1 MSQNFIDQ
9 AKDLRDSDGF
19 DIDAFNQW
27 LQAQVPGLTGTPMV
41 RQFSGGASNLTYQ
54 LSYPAQADD
63 QPVDYIMRRPPAG
76 HKAASAHDMKREHN
90 VMKALKPVFPYVPD
104 MIAICDDA
112 SIIGGDF
119 YVMERL
125 VGIIPRGNM
134 PKGMTLTRR
143 QARDLCVSAFD
154 KMIDLHKVDYQAAGL
169 GNLGKGEGY
178 VKRQVEGWTSRYEK
192 SKTWNVPAFKKVIK
206 WLKENQPNDVSTCI
220 IHNDFRLD
228 NLVLNPENH
237 EEIIGVLDWEMCTLG
252 DPLMDLGGA
261 LAYWVEEKDDFLMK
275 AVRRQPSH
283 LPGMLTRNQIVEY
296 YCDKMGFDK
305 SLWPFYEVFGLFRLA
320 VIAQQIYYRYH
331 HKQTD
336 NPAFKNFWIIVNYL
350 NLRCRRIIRRS
361 NLAKP

>member
-41 RQFSGGASNLTYQ
+41 KQFSGGASNLTYQ

-125 VGIIPRGNM
+125 VGIIPRSNM
-134 PKGMTLTRR
+134 PKGMKLTRR
-143 QARDLCVSAFD
+143 QARDLCISAFD

-169 GNLGKGEGY
+169 ANLGKGEGY
-178 VKRQVEGWTSRYEK
+178 VKRQVEGWSSRYEK

-206 WLKENQPNDVSTCI
+206 WLKENQPMMYRLVSFTMI
-220 IHNDFRLD
+220 F
-228 NLVLNPENH
+228 V
-237 EEIIGVLDWEMCTLG
+237 
-252 DPLMDLGGA
+252 
-261 LAYWVEEKDDFLMK
+261 
-275 AVRRQPSH
+275 
-283 LPGMLTRNQIVEY
+283 
-296 YCDKMGFDK
+296 
-305 SLWPFYEVFGLFRLA
+305 
-320 VIAQQIYYRYH
+320 
-331 HKQTD
+331 
-336 NPAFKNFWIIVNYL
+336 
-350 NLRCRRIIRRS
+350 
-361 NLAKP
+361 